1 MLDLDPD
8 ELNFLKLYS
17 IKDLVLTYDVIS
29 VLLSEPQKRFEQ
41 PREKKKLE
49 LRTEL

>member
-17 IKDLVLTYDVIS
+17 IKEPSLDVRCHVSSI
-29 VLLSEPQKRFEQ
+29 V
-41 PREKKKLE
+41 
-49 LRTEL
+49 RTTEDI